1 MMLAGG
7 EMLKAPLAY
16 SGTSGVARLDVHA
29 DVFRQ
34 RLLDVGMEHHCSLTY
49 GDHRPVLRQIAR
61 YLGLE
66 VIELA

>member
-1 MMLAGG
+1 M
-7 EMLKAPLAY
+7 APCL
-16 SGTSGVARLDVHA
+16 RDVHA

-49 GDHRPVLRQIAR
+49 GDHCPVLRQIAR